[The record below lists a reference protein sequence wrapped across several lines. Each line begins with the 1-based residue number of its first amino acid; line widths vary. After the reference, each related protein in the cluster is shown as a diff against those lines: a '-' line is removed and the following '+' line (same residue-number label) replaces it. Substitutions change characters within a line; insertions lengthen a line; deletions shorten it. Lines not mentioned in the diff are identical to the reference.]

1 MVLKWVTA
9 LLFFFFINAVVSISG
24 EFRQKWY
31 QVIIDFGK
39 CNTILTTSN
48 IAYMIIFDKFNVWI
62 TFLPEIVSSWAVFS
76 LFLALM
82 RYSIYSCLIRKEPV
96 TLKLYL
102 YEIAFLIT
110 FIFTAIPRIETYLS
124 Q

>member
-1 MVLKWVTA
+1 MIIKWTTA

-48 IAYMIIFDKFNVWI
+48 IAYMLIFDKFNVWI
-62 TFLPEIVSSWAVFS
+62 TFLPEIVSLWAVFS

-110 FIFTAIPRIETYLS
+110 FIFTAIPRIETYLF
-124 Q
+124 

>member
-9 LLFFFFINAVVSISG
+9 LLFFFVINAVVSICG